1 MLDHHLCTYKVG
13 YHCLASVDIKSGV
26 RFKCPKKNKALCHF
40 TPCVILSCVVCN
52 QSSVVVR
59 QIAGSLPTFVV
70 GMTKDMDHYEPIRST
85 RARSPLFKSWI

>member
-1 MLDHHLCTYKVG
+1 MSEKEQSSLPLHSLCN
-13 YHCLASVDIKSGV
+13 SQ
-26 RFKCPKKNKALCHF
+26 LC
-40 TPCVILSCVVCN
+40 VCN